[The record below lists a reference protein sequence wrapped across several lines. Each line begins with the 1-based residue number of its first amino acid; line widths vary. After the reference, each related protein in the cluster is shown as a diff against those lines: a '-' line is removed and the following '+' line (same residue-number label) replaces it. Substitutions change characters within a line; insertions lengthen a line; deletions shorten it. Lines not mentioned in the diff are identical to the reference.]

1 MQEASQSWA
10 NFSAEQAP
18 FVIRYQKHQIAVFQ
32 EHSFKGFAKNQT
44 LDIYKKTQL
53 LCKNHL
59 PAAVHQYSVR

>member
-32 EHSFKGFAKNQT
+32 EHSFKGFVKNQT
-44 LDIYKKTQL
+44 LDIYKKKT
-53 LCKNHL
+53 
-59 PAAVHQYSVR
+59 AIV